1 MAREVVQR
9 FEVVY
14 EPDEDGF
21 HVFVPALKGCH
32 SWGATREEAR
42 DNIREAIS
50 LWLESA
56 RANRLPIP
64 DRETVEVAAE

>member
-50 LWLESA
+50 LWLDSA
-56 RANRLPIP
+56 RANKLPIP

>member
-9 FEVVY
+9 FEVIY
-14 EPDEDGF
+14 EPDEDGL

-32 SWGATREEAR
+32 SWGATRDEAR
-42 DNIREAIS
+42 ENIREAIS

-56 RANRLPIP
+56 RANKLPIP

>member
-14 EPDEDGF
+14 EPDEDGV

-32 SWGATREEAR
+32 SWGTTRDEAR
-42 DNIREAIS
+42 ANIREAIS

-56 RANRLPIP
+56 VANGVTVP
-64 DRETVEVAAE
+64 DRETIEVYAE

>member
-14 EPDEDGF
+14 ETDEGGF

-32 SWGATREEAR
+32 SWGKSRDEAR
-42 DNIREAIS
+42 ENIKEAIA
-50 LWLESA
+50 LWIESA
-56 RANRLPIP
+56 HKNGVTIP
-64 DRETVEVAAE
+64 DREVVDVAAE

>member
-1 MAREVVQR
+1 MAREVLQR

-14 EPDEDGF
+14 EPDEEGF

-32 SWGATREEAR
+32 SWGATRDEAR
-42 DNIREAIS
+42 ENIREAIA

-56 RANRLPIP
+56 LANGIAVP
-64 DRETVEVAAE
+64 DRETIEVSAE